1 MPVCAR
7 HRLHPHLDPDSVPR
21 PPLMRLAHGGRRHLI
36 NVAGSEELGGGS
48 GGPTPST
55 MPLPVRVTLTPLP
68 SKPSRPATSSAQTHQ
83 GSAQRQRG
91 RREKISSMWY
101 PSHLR
106 FRSHFARGA
115 KCAHKSQP
123 RTLRGQDSRPGRATT
138 VALCGIF
145 SLQTR
150 GKSQPHPALT
160 PPTAFAPMTTRL
172 SRCGEK
178 VQQREGAVVGERNAP
193 SRGSAAHAAD
203 GFCPG
208 CRWAAG
214 ASHGRSQRTGGLRV
228 GTLPGPQN
236 PQGCAMAQELVDALR
251 HRAVVVAL
259 LAGQE

>member
-1 MPVCAR
+1 MRSRLRGATTMHALCPPGGPCRRCRGRAVYLMVFEEIVRLPLPRSSATSTTCTRAAMPVCAR

-36 NVAGSEELGGGS
+36 NVAVSEELGGGS

-123 RTLRGQDSRPGRATT
+123 RTLRGQDSRHGRATT

-145 SLQTR
+145 RLQTR

-172 SRCGEK
+172 SRCGEVCGEK
-178 VQQREGAVVGERNAP
+178 VQQ
-193 SRGSAAHAAD
+193 
-203 GFCPG
+203 
-208 CRWAAG
+208 
-214 ASHGRSQRTGGLRV
+214 
-228 GTLPGPQN
+228 
-236 PQGCAMAQELVDALR
+236 
-251 HRAVVVAL
+251 
-259 LAGQE
+259 